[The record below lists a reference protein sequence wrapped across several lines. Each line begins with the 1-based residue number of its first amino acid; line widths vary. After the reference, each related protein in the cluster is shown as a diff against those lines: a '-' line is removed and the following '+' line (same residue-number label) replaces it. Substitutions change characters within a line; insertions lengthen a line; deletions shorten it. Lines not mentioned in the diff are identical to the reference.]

1 MKNNDISYGS
11 WLTKPYNTI
20 VEVISK
26 SGFFQW
32 LTIDIEHSTISLYQ
46 VEDMLRIIQ
55 LSGLEAYV
63 RLSKN
68 DPVLIKRILDA
79 GADGIIVPMV
89 NSISDVEKAVNAC
102 FYPPK
107 GSRCAGLARVHNY
120 EPQGF
125 KNYIKTKEKDT
136 KIMVQIEHIDA
147 IDKIDDIFSSKDI
160 YGYFIGPYDLSA
172 SMGKP
177 GEYKSDDVVKVLD
190 TIKKSAIK
198 NGVRPGFHVV
208 EPDYY
213 QIENKKREGYRLLAI
228 STDMLFLL
236 KGMNSCFLQG

>member
-1 MKNNDISYGS
+1 MTNNDVSYGS
-11 WLTKPYNTI
+11 WLTKPYTAI

-32 LTIDIEHSTISLYQ
+32 LTIDIEHSTISINQ
-46 VEDMLRIIQ
+46 VEDMVRVIQ

-68 DPVLIKRILDA
+68 DSVIIKRILDA

-89 NSISDVEKAVNAC
+89 NSLSDVEKAVNAC

-107 GSRCAGLARVHNY
+107 GSRGAGLARAHNY
-120 EPQGF
+120 EPDGF
-125 KNYIKTKEKDT
+125 KNYMKNKEMKT
-136 KIMVQIEHIDA
+136 KIMVQIEHIYA
-147 IDKIDDIFSSKDI
+147 LENIDDIFSSKDI

-177 GEYKSDDVVKVLD
+177 GEYKSEEVIEVLD

-198 NGVRPGFHVV
+198 NGIKPGFHVV
-208 EPDYY
+208 EPDYNE
-213 QIENKKREGYRLLAI
+213 IENKKNEGYKLLAI
-228 STDMLFLL
+228 STDMLFLI
-236 KGMNSCFLQG
+236 KGMNSCF